1 MSCDSPAT
9 PPAQYVGAECV
20 LDTMGRAGARRI
32 RSLSALQILVL
43 AGGDDR

>member
-1 MSCDSPAT
+1 MSCDSPTTAS
-9 PPAQYVGAECV
+9 AQYVSAEYV
-20 LDTMGRAGARRI
+20 LDTMGRARARRI